1 MTLQDLVGHAWPY
14 GSDRTAIGDA
24 GWREMSLWRFR
35 RGAGLP
41 VSRRPPPPSGRAR
54 RAHMGRRTFLTIVVG
69 WLLVIAMLAAAIL
82 AIRWFG

>member
-1 MTLQDLVGHAWPY
+1 MALQDLVGHAWPY
-14 GSDRTAIGDA
+14 ASDRTATGDA
-24 GWREMSLWRFR
+24 GRREMSLWRFH

-41 VSRRPPPPSGRAR
+41 VSRRPLPPSGRAR

-69 WLLVIAMLAAAIL
+69 WLFVVATLAVAIL

>member
-1 MTLQDLVGHAWPY
+1 MALQDLVGHAWPY
-14 GSDRTAIGDA
+14 ASDRTATGDA
-24 GWREMSLWRFR
+24 GRREMSLWRFH

-69 WLLVIAMLAAAIL
+69 WLFVVATLAVAIL
-82 AIRWFG
+82 AIRWSG